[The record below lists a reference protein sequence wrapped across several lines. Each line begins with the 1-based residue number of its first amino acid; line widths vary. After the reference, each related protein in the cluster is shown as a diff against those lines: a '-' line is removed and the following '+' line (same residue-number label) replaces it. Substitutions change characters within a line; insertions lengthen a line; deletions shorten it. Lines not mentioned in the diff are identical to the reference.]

1 MTVNLKCSVGT
12 HTLVSCSSKENDTLH
27 KSLVIHLEKSKHS
40 LFYYMYGA
48 KSPLKSLYSS
58 INYIHEQYIY
68 FICTIQVMYIY
79 SKCIQY
85 SMNTTQQK
93 RKCSK
98 TIMGADGFCFGT
110 GYCIGCGKD
119 FD

>member
-1 MTVNLKCSVGT
+1 MSIDYHTDYT
-12 HTLVSCSSKENDTLH
+12 HEAKF
-27 KSLVIHLEKSKHS
+27 HLQ
-40 LFYYMYGA
+40 
-48 KSPLKSLYSS
+48 SLYSLL
-58 INYIHEQYIY
+58 NTIHEQYIY

-79 SKCIQY
+79 SKCIEY

-98 TIMGADGFCFGT
+98 TIMGTDGFCFGT